1 VAENVSNPIEGQT
14 FLEFDLKLPQQ
25 PLTYATRITA
35 QEKTRI
41 FETVFGYNEA
51 DIAFRVASPQF
62 LDKILKALD
71 ANGNPLMRWRTGTG
85 TGQQVNWLPWQQ
97 HYVVQYTAHFEGIG
111 PAAGHYIKLF
121 TRDLL
126 HLIDRSSR
134 TQAYRGSVSSIVR
147 RLAANNDLAD
157 AVIEDTQGEGVW
169 VQSFQGD
176 FDFVRKRLIAR
187 ARSVRGR
194 GNYYLFVR
202 DNVLHFHTVEYQT
215 VVKDF
220 AYYASPATRLDASDV
235 AQAKIQDGAAGVR
248 LILYDPYTG
257 EAKEINSDPNKALRM
272 ANSLPHLDRIVGG
285 QRNIRE
291 HRIQIRNEEAGA
303 TALGQNA
310 YEFARA
316 ECFQIKM
323 QTSKTPFLRP
333 GELLRINIDPNAE
346 NTSVWSGLYL
356 VGTAQ
361 HIVEKGE
368 LNSVYILQRGEMRVA
383 RAGNNSLAAYGTD
396 TVEDDQNAP
405 GYDINLRDTQ
415 SSNVTKGAGK
425 ATSGGVFST
434 VQDPGKAIVPG

>member
-1 VAENVSNPIEGQT
+1 MPNNASNPTEGLT
-14 FLEFDLKLPQQ
+14 YLEFNLNLPQQ
-25 PLTYATRITA
+25 PINYATSVNA

-51 DIAFRVASPQF
+51 DISFRVTTPQF
-62 LDKILKALD
+62 LDKVLKALD
-71 ANGNPLMRWRTGTG
+71 ANGNPLMRWRVGIGTG
-85 TGQQVNWLPWQQ
+85 NQINWLPWQQ
-97 HYVVQYTAHFEGIG
+97 HYVLQYMAHFEGVG

-126 HLIDRSSR
+126 HLIDRSNR
-134 TQAYRGSVSSIVR
+134 TQAYRGTVSSIVR
-147 RLAANNDLAD
+147 RLAANNNLAD

-176 FDFVRKRLIAR
+176 FDFVRQRLVAR
-187 ARSVRGR
+187 ARSTRGR

-220 AYYASPATRLDASDV
+220 AYYLSPATRLDASDV
-235 AQAKIQDGAAGVR
+235 AQAKLPDGAAGVR
-248 LILYDPYTG
+248 VIVYDPYTG

-272 ANSLPHLDRIVGG
+272 GNSLPHLDRIVGG
-285 QRNIRE
+285 QRNVRE
-291 HRIQIRNEEAGA
+291 HRIQIRDENAGA
-303 TALGQNA
+303 TAKGQNA

-316 ECFQIKM
+316 ESFQIKM

-333 GELLRINIDPNAE
+333 GELLRVNIDPNAE
-346 NTSVWSGLYL
+346 NISVWSGLYL

-383 RAGNNSLAAYGTD
+383 RAGNNSLSAYGVD

-405 GYDINLRDTQ
+405 GYDVNVRDAQ
-415 SSNVTKGAGK
+415 SSSVTKGAGK
-425 ATSGGVFST
+425 TTSDGVFLT
-434 VQDPGKAIVPG
+434 VQDPSKAVVPS